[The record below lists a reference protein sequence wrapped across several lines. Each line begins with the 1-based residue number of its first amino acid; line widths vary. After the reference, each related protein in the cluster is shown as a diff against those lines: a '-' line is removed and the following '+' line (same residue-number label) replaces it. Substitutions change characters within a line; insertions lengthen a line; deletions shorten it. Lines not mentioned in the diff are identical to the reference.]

1 MRKTTSRALILS
13 VGLVLVVA
21 LAMFGMFLWWLTV
34 EWLGGGER
42 AEVNNMSLRSTAA
55 SEDLKAA
62 AEDGELTVREVNK
75 AVGFRWA
82 VERMHGSLDVVA
94 YFSVEAVKE
103 ETGLCILYKI
113 NLPLGPATSVTRT
126 ELPKERG
133 NCRELSMKYV
143 RSPDS
148 DASVL

>member
-1 MRKTTSRALILS
+1 MRKTTSRSLILS
-13 VGLVLVVA
+13 VGLVLVAA

-34 EWLGGGER
+34 EWPEGGER
-42 AEVNNMSLRSTAA
+42 AEVNNMILRSTAA

-75 AVGFRWA
+75 AIGFRWA
-82 VERMHGSLDVVA
+82 AERMHGSLDIVA
-94 YFSVEAVKE
+94 YFSVEAAKE

-113 NLPLGPATSVTRT
+113 SLPLGSTTSVTRM

-133 NCRELSMKYV
+133 NCQELSTKYV